1 MFQELKDIRFHKQ
14 RLVRECELQRNTVQ
28 VEVEHLEKQLAWV
41 VTVRNLISKSGPFLV
56 FLAPL
61 AGFALSKGLGGRL
74 AAGGLGERALGLWNM
89 VNKVRSY
96 YNGFLTAREMLQSK
110 LSELRASRTV

>member
-1 MFQELKDIRFHKQ
+1 MFQELKEIRCRKQ
-14 RLVRECELQRNTVQ
+14 GLVRECELQRNTAQ
-28 VEVEHLEKQLAWV
+28 AEVEHLEKQLAWV

-61 AGFALSKGLGGRL
+61 AGFALSRGLGGKL
-74 AAGGLGERALGLWNM
+74 AVGGLGERALGLWNM

-96 YNGFLTAREMLQSK
+96 YNGFLVARGMVQSK
-110 LSELRASRTV
+110 LSELRAGRAV